1 MSENS
6 AYYLVR
12 DWTNVSDVKT
22 QKPVDMVVFGNKI
35 IQVIDQAKEEGR
47 KISVY
52 ALGELLLDWS

>member
-1 MSENS
+1 VSENS

-12 DWTNVSDVKT
+12 DWTNVSDVKV
-22 QKPVDMVVFGNKI
+22 QRPVDMVVFGDEI